1 MTIVEHIDQLSKE
14 LSLVN
19 TYQDFGKVF
28 RNGLNS
34 LLPDINKALF
44 YNFDWNERQFEL
56 YSVYGFADDE
66 VPEQQDV
73 DAILKDLFD
82 NTRSII
88 NQQVSAHSELKVFNP
103 KAYTGSAAC
112 LPIRPFNDPAGI
124 LYLYSRKSDYF
135 DTDVI
140 NTCNLVSGMS
150 SRAIKRHNLQKHQIS
165 QSKTA
170 ERRYISQRNLMSEIL
185 NYLPVNIYMKD
196 QHGRYIFINKQG
208 EETIQQYEGE
218 ALGKT
223 DYELFPKEQAD
234 RSRKIDLEIRKT
246 KKPVTVQEDM
256 FFDGK
261 VHHMYTSKKLVKTTD
276 NQELVLG
283 FSFDITDNINI
294 QKDLEEQKRLIQQV
308 LDTNPN
314 LIYIKDKHGH
324 YQLVNQTL
332 ADLLGVS
339 KEEITGT
346 PPGQNRFRFDDHER
360 SLEKDREVIQT
371 SKTVELEEKI
381 TLGEDDTRWF
391 LTTKVP
397 FPDKADN
404 INVLC
409 ISVDITAQKKNAEE
423 LIKAQKAKEQF
434 LANMS
439 HEIRTPINGII
450 GMISLL
456 ESTHITPEQEKYL
469 NSIKSSSQNLKGIIS
484 EILDFSLIESG
495 KIKFD
500 TVPFRPKRLFDETV
514 YSFER
519 TVEEKGLKFICSY
532 DDRIGS
538 VLKGDPL
545 RLNQIVI
552 NLMSNAIKFTSS
564 GFIKFTMESQ
574 GITNGKQMLK
584 VCVEDSGIGVPKDK
598 TSLVFE
604 SFKQADESINR
615 KFGGTGLGLAIC
627 KQLAELQGGS
637 IDLISEE
644 GKGSAFVVKIP
655 YSLSNEADLSDSGD
669 IMNTEKANLEKID
682 FGELNVLVVEDNEI
696 NVLYAKTVL
705 SKFNCKVDVAENGKV
720 AIEKIKAHDYKIILM
735 DLQMPEMDGYK
746 ATQIIRNELPP
757 PKNTLPIIAITAN
770 ALKGEREKCLEA
782 GMNDYISKPF
792 EPKTLEQVL
801 TKYHHARLSEK
812 EMLKTMINSA
822 GERPSQNDKLVD
834 LTYLGKISDN
844 DKVFMK
850 DMIETFIKNAPDDI
864 ELIKTLLKGKSWS
877 QIAGTAH
884 KLKPAIKFMGIKP
897 SIEKI
902 LKIEE
907 FAKKE
912 SNLNQLDG
920 IVAQLETECK
930 AAIEELKTI
939 LENEFS
945 NINEA

>member
-34 LLPDINKALF
+34 LLPDISKALF
-44 YNFDWNERQFEL
+44 YNFDWHEKQFEL
-56 YSVYGFADDE
+56 YSVYGMEDE
-66 VPEQQDV
+66 DIPAQEAV
-73 DAILKDLFD
+73 DPILTELFD
-82 NTRSII
+82 NSKSII
-88 NQQVSAHSELKVFNP
+88 NQQVNAQSELKLFNP

-112 LPIRPFNDPAGI
+112 LPIRPFNDPSGI
-124 LYLYSRKSDYF
+124 LYLYSKKSDYF
-135 DTDVI
+135 DTEVI
-140 NTCNLVSGMS
+140 NACNLVSGMS

-208 EETIQQYEGE
+208 EETIRQYDGE

-234 RSRKIDLEIRKT
+234 RSRKIDLEIRKN
-246 KKPVTVQEDM
+246 KEPVTVQEDM

-261 VHHMYTSKKLVKTTD
+261 IHHMYTSKKLVKTTD

-314 LIYIKDKHGH
+314 LIYIKDKKGN

-332 ADLLGVS
+332 ADLVGAT

-346 PPGQNRFRFDDHER
+346 PPEINKFRFDDYKL
-360 SLEKDREVIQT
+360 SLEKDQEVIDT
-371 SKTVELEEKI
+371 LKTVELEEKI
-381 TLGEDDTRWF
+381 SMDDDDIRWF

-397 FPDKADN
+397 FPDKTDT

-500 TVPFRPKRLFDETV
+500 TVPFQPKRLFDETV

-519 TVEEKGLKFICSY
+519 TIEDKGLKFICSY
-532 DDRIGS
+532 DDGIS
-538 VLKGDPL
+538 TVLKGDPL

-552 NLMSNAIKFTSS
+552 NLMSNAIKFTRA

-574 GITNGKQMLK
+574 GISNGRQHLK
-584 VCVEDSGIGVPKDK
+584 IRVEDSGIGVPQDK
-598 TSLVFE
+598 TALVFE

-627 KQLAELQGGS
+627 KQLAELQDGTIELMS
-637 IDLISEE
+637 QE
-644 GKGSAFVVKIP
+644 GKGSAFIVMIP
-655 YSLSNEADLSDSGD
+655 YALSNEADLSDSGD
-669 IMNTEKANLEKID
+669 IMNVEKANLDKVD

-705 SKFNCKVDVAENGKV
+705 SKFNCQVDVAENGKV
-720 AIEKIKAHDYKIILM
+720 AIEMIKTNDYKIILM

-746 ATQIIRNELPP
+746 ATQIIRNELPS
-757 PKNTLPIIAITAN
+757 PKNALPIIAITAN
-770 ALKGEREKCLEA
+770 ALKGEKEKCLEA

-792 EPKTLEQVL
+792 EPKTLEKVL
-801 TKYHHARLSEK
+801 GKYHHAKLSEK

-822 GERPSQNDKLVD
+822 NNRVDHNHKLID

-844 DKVFMK
+844 DKAFMK
-850 DMIETFIKNAPDDI
+850 DMIETFVKNAPNDI
-864 ELIKTLLKGKSWS
+864 EVIKNLLKENNWS

-912 SNLNQLDG
+912 SNLNQLEG
-920 IVAQLETECK
+920 IISQLETECQ
-930 AAIEELKTI
+930 AAIKELKII
-939 LENEFS
+939 LENDFS
-945 NINEA
+945 DISPA